1 METSGRETAQGYPIK
16 REASMSE
23 VTLGKQ
29 PGDVSIRDAIHVAVT
44 AAKAREQL
52 HAGDRV
58 GFVDYP
64 GRVASRDAGNII
76 GIVDP
81 FRVDPV
87 PPHGLFWLCL
97 FPGSVTGMRHQWVH
111 PEFPAMEVDE
121 DDSEAW
127 LRRYAA
133 VNNPM
138 LLPSMAFRTLIHG
151 FSSGEVKFHGQEIY
165 CFQELPDRH
174 DLLKHLEVHLGFKP
188 DLETTSF
195 SCAC

>member
-1 METSGRETAQGYPIK
+1 
-16 REASMSE
+16 MSE

-29 PGDVSIRDAIHVAVT
+29 PTSVSVRDAVHVAVT

-52 HAGDRV
+52 RAGDRV

-64 GRVASRDAGNII
+64 CRVASRDAGNII

-81 FRVDPV
+81 FRVNPV

-97 FPGSVTGMRHQWVH
+97 FPGSVTGIRHQWVH
-111 PEFPAMEVDE
+111 PEFPAVEVDE

-133 VNNPM
+133 VNNSF
-138 LLPSMAFRTLIHG
+138 LPPAFAFETFIKEVQTSKVTFR
-151 FSSGEVKFHGQEIY
+151 GEQEIHS
-165 CFQELPDRH
+165 LNGVPDPD
-174 DLLKHLEVHLGFKP
+174 DLERHLEAFLGRP
-188 DLETTSF
+188 IDLARIDF
-195 SCAC
+195 SCSC